1 MVNGSEVIGPT
12 IGGFL
17 MDVYDFPTAV
27 TAVGFLNVTVVALI
41 LLHRLVRCLGKLHT
55 SRRNATV
62 EEGAVAEPLDRLAA
76 VAPDPSAPADHRP
89 KTHKQVTFAAA
100 FQINE
105 EHEPLLTSHSPQE
118 EASYGSSSAPTAPT
132 K

>member
-62 EEGAVAEPLDRLAA
+62 EEGAVAEPLDRLGG
-76 VAPDPSAPADHRP
+76 PALGPPGPARHP
-89 KTHKQVTFAAA
+89 PQKTK
-100 FQINE
+100 
-105 EHEPLLTSHSPQE
+105 
-118 EASYGSSSAPTAPT
+118 
-132 K
+132 